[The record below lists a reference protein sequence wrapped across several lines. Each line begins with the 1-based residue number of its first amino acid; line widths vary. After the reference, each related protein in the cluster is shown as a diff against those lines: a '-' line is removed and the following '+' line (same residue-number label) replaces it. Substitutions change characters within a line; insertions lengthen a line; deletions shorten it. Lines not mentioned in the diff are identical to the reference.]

1 MQPSEL
7 PIEYACRLKKW
18 FYLAFPLTENK
29 ASTDTMN
36 KLEEVLKDKFVEGLP
51 LEIRHKVRDKT
62 FKTFDELVK
71 FTGRKASNFE
81 DEKKYKEERR
91 RIAMIHSEY
100 TLQEQPSIALV
111 QVISTLT
118 SELQNMKNQVAV
130 IQQRNDGPSQRH
142 LMGQAAH
149 LKNLEGGQQG
159 VAYNR
164 QSGYMGG
171 NRNNNQGGS
180 QQGLNRSGTRYNPGQ
195 Y

>member
-1 MQPSEL
+1 
-7 PIEYACRLKKW
+7 
-18 FYLAFPLTENK
+18 
-29 ASTDTMN
+29 
-36 KLEEVLKDKFVEGLP
+36 
-51 LEIRHKVRDKT
+51 
-62 FKTFDELVK
+62 
-71 FTGRKASNFE
+71 
-81 DEKKYKEERR
+81 
-91 RIAMIHSEY
+91 MIHSEY
-100 TLQEQPSIALV
+100 TLQDQPSIALV
-111 QVISTLT
+111 QAISTLT
-118 SELQNMKNQVAV
+118 SELQNMKNQAAV

-195 Y
+195 CGFCGILGHFKDDCKKLACLRELAIRVMKWDTCLIIVRMPTPKRTKGAQVSSREVRYATCVTKWATDPTTVHKKIIKGTRLANL